1 MTCDPAEVIKCLQKY
16 NATAITG
23 SPAFVER
30 LALHALKQNITLP
43 VRYTGVGGA
52 PVFRGTLRTVS
63 SATPNRKTVVIY
75 GSTEAE
81 PISMI
86 FAAEKMELEASRPD
100 GLCVG
105 QPVFKGTVKVIQIL
119 SGIFTCYSS
128 VFPSLSLLMIP
139 FSSSVLLLVSFPD
152 SWHHGSGN
160 KTISSFNR
168 FSTNACMDT

>member
-30 LALHALKQNITLP
+30 LALHALKQNITFP

-100 GLCVG
+100 GLCVW
-105 QPVFKGTVKVIQIL
+105 PASI
-119 SGIFTCYSS
+119 
-128 VFPSLSLLMIP
+128 
-139 FSSSVLLLVSFPD
+139 
-152 SWHHGSGN
+152 
-160 KTISSFNR
+160 
-168 FSTNACMDT
+168 